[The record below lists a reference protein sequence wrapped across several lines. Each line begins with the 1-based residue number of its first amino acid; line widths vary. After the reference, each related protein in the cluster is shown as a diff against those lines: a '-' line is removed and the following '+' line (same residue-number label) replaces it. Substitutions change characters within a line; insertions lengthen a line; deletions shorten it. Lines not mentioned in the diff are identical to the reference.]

1 MDRDETIKLLT
12 AGAEGVERW
21 NRRREHSEVLDTIVR
36 PDLEGADLSGAVLS
50 GANLAKAN
58 MGQAKLID
66 ADLSEADLSGAL
78 LLDSDLTGAELSKA
92 NLVNADL
99 SRAKLIA
106 ANLRDARG
114 MGAVLFNAN
123 LCGANLRVQDFRGAD
138 LREADL
144 RGAKLSTADLRRANF
159 IGADLSKADLNKTD
173 LSGAILNGANLR
185 WADLAEA
192 NLSGARLEGTKL
204 SRANLN
210 GVNLSDVDVN
220 CASFRE
226 AEFSKEEVFNQ
237 PTGRVFRGPNFS
249 SDNPTVLL
257 TKAIMRRAALFFDGL
272 LSRCRLL
279 DWLLADPVDCT
290 VFSPPS
296 VARSDWLSVLV
307 FVHRPDQHR
316 ETTALAHEID
326 QQAVQRAFKSLEV
339 GIRPGSVVM
348 FHIHVPGFEFPTTTE
363 RLVWPSRPVYV
374 HFLGKARSETPVG
387 TAIGNV
393 TVSRDGVPVGS
404 ITFRVEIV
412 AENQRPI
419 AANALFPDTAA
430 KRRRSLLPS
439 GERVRRYKK
448 AFISYAS
455 KDRPEVL
462 KRVQMLRLVRI
473 RYFHDLLKLE
483 PGADGSANSS
493 VILTAATCSC
503 CSGPLMLKNRNG
515 SSRKPATPLSERPA
529 TISRLRI

>member
-1 MDRDETIKLLT
+1 
-12 AGAEGVERW
+12 
-21 NRRREHSEVLDTIVR
+21 
-36 PDLEGADLSGAVLS
+36 
-50 GANLAKAN
+50 
-58 MGQAKLID
+58 
-66 ADLSEADLSGAL
+66 
-78 LLDSDLTGAELSKA
+78 
-92 NLVNADL
+92 
-99 SRAKLIA
+99 
-106 ANLRDARG
+106 
-114 MGAVLFNAN
+114 
-123 LCGANLRVQDFRGAD
+123 
-138 LREADL
+138 
-144 RGAKLSTADLRRANF
+144 
-159 IGADLSKADLNKTD
+159 
-173 LSGAILNGANLR
+173 
-185 WADLAEA
+185 
-192 NLSGARLEGTKL
+192 
-204 SRANLN
+204 
-210 GVNLSDVDVN
+210 
-220 CASFRE
+220 
-226 AEFSKEEVFNQ
+226 
-237 PTGRVFRGPNFS
+237 
-249 SDNPTVLL
+249 
-257 TKAIMRRAALFFDGL
+257 MRRAALFFDGL

-462 KRVQMLRLVRI
+462 KRVQMLRLVHI
-473 RYFHDLLKLE
+473 RYFHDLLKLRARRRWE
-483 PGADGSANSS
+483 RELFRHIDRSDLFLLFWSTNAKESKWVLEEARYAIKRKAGNDFAPPDIVPVVIEGPPVPKPPDDLAHLHFNDYLLYFMIPEELPSVRAQPGT
-493 VILTAATCSC
+493 VPP
-503 CSGPLMLKNRNG
+503 SG
-515 SSRKPATPLSERPA
+515 A
-529 TISRLRI
+529 